1 MSRADSD
8 QLAQLKRF
16 TTCEVSDALT
26 KLAQPGGGHLADL
39 NLFTPG
45 STDAGT
51 IVGEAYTVKMVDQ
64 KQTDAPK
71 LKEHWVDTAPQDS
84 VIVISS
90 PPHVKSASLGG
101 LLAAGAQ
108 VRGVQAVVI
117 DGRCRDLAEIRE
129 MKLPVFA
136 RGHSTLGQS
145 PFTRPSEV
153 QVPIE
158 IKPVLPPSADPHDWP
173 SITVNPH
180 DIIMADEDG
189 VIVVPPDL
197 IDRVLDLAT
206 KGKEADEKTMADI
219 KAGKGVKASM
229 DLHRGKK

>member
-1 MSRADSD
+1 MSRANSD
-8 QLAQLKRF
+8 QLAALQRF

-26 KLAQPGGGHLADL
+26 KLSHPGGGYVPDLEVFSQGEADK
-39 NLFTPG
+39 
-45 STDAGT
+45 GT
-51 IVGEAYTVKMVDQ
+51 IVGEAYTMIDPSKEP
-64 KQTDAPK
+64 DAPK
-71 LKEHWVDTAPQDS
+71 LKEHWVDTAPS
-84 VIVISS
+84 GSIIVIST

-117 DGRCRDLAEIRE
+117 DGRCRDLQEIRD

-145 PFTRPSEV
+145 PFTRPSAI

-158 IKPVLPPSADPHDWP
+158 IKPVFANPDANTNTWP

-180 DIIMADEDG
+180 DIVLADVDG
-189 VIVVPPDL
+189 VVVVPPSL
-197 IDRVLDLAT
+197 IDQVIELTT
-206 KGKEADEKTMADI
+206 KGKEVDDKTMIDI
-219 KAGKGVKASM
+219 LAGKGVKASM
-229 DLHRGKK
+229 DLHRGQK

>member
-1 MSRADSD
+1 MSRANAD

-26 KLAQPGGGHLADL
+26 KLAQPGGGYLADL
-39 NLFTPG
+39 DLFTP
-45 STDAGT
+45 TTAVPQT

-64 KQTDAPK
+64 KQAEAPK
-71 LKEHWVDTAPQDS
+71 LKEHWVDTAPRDS

-90 PPHVKSASLGG
+90 PPYVKSASLGG

-117 DGRCRDLAEIRE
+117 DGRCRDLAEIRD

-145 PFTRPSEV
+145 PFTRPSEI
-153 QVPIE
+153 QVPVE
-158 IKPVLPPSADPHDWP
+158 IKPVILAFASSQDWP
-173 SITVNPH
+173 SITVNPY
-180 DIIMADEDG
+180 DVVMADEDG
-189 VIVVPPDL
+189 VIVVPPSL
-197 IDRVLDLAT
+197 IDEVLALAE

-219 KAGKGVKASM
+219 RAGKGVKASM